1 MTPVEEAGARREP
14 GTMHAFINSSAAW
27 LNEHIKSFIRQH
39 VPDAVFIDDF
49 DEFPIGVDTVFQYCD
64 GWALTQ
70 NFAAINVAKTGLINA
85 YPNSD
90 ALARKDFLAAVVEYW
105 ATKRPDSILRKH
117 VPLTV
122 RLTLDYAEYVDDSL
136 MAADDLSLL
145 HSLEQ
150 NEAKD
155 AQHRE
160 WWILKPALVDCG
172 AGIRLFSTIEEL
184 ASHLELAENETD
196 DDEEESEESE
206 AGEVATETSIES
218 EKENSKDNGPVFS
231 PTLTTPGLEG
241 LDLLVTT
248 TNALSLSNNPST
260 KDASKKPVRAKK
272 PQYIFKAGGRIPS
285 AQMRA
290 FVAQRYIVAIP
301 PLDGRKWH
309 VRSYALSLGRLKVH
323 VAREMLALLAVEA
336 YQPPWENPS
345 LKSSLTNTALQDED
359 EFVERE
365 SMRDFWA
372 ADGKGMFPDRPDWK
386 THVFYQICGITAEL
400 FRAAAHTMADKFTTL
415 DKCFELFALDFLID
429 ESGNAWL
436 LEVNE
441 TPAFYQHGVA
451 GPMALR
457 LMEAIIC
464 ATMEHMGK
472 ATPGD
477 PKNAVMR
484 NRLVEVLDETDK
496 LGKSNITEIRPE

>member
-1 MTPVEEAGARREP
+1 MTPAEEVGARRKPE
-14 GTMHAFINSSAAW
+14 TMHAFINSSAPW
-27 LNEHIKSFIRQH
+27 LNEHIKSFIQQH
-39 VPDAVFIDDF
+39 VPEAIFIDDF
-49 DEFPIGVDTVFQYCD
+49 AQFPIGADTVFQYCD

-70 NFAAINVAKTGLINA
+70 NFAAVNVAKTALINA

-105 ATKRPDSILRKH
+105 AAKRPDSILRKH

-122 RLTLDYAEYVDDSL
+122 RLTLDYAEYVDDAL

-145 HSLEQ
+145 YSLEQ

-155 AQHRE
+155 AQDRE

-184 ASHLELAENETD
+184 ASNLELAENETD
-196 DDEEESEESE
+196 DDDEEESDESE
-206 AGEVATETSIES
+206 EGGAVTDTSVES
-218 EKENSKDNGPVFS
+218 EKDNGHSFS

-241 LDLLVTT
+241 LDALVTT
-248 TNALSLSNNPST
+248 TGALSLNSSE
-260 KDASKKPVRAKK
+260 KDSSQKPIRAKK

-309 VRSYALSLGRLKVH
+309 VRSYALSMGRLKVH

-345 LKSSLTNTALQDED
+345 LKSSLTNTALQDEE
-359 EFVERE
+359 EFVARE

-372 ADGKGMFPDRPDWK
+372 ADGSGMFPDRPDWK

-400 FRAAAHTMADKFTTL
+400 FRAAVHTMADKFTTL
-415 DKCFELFALDFLID
+415 DKCFELFALDFLVD
-429 ESGNAWL
+429 AAGNAWL

-441 TPAFYQHGVA
+441 APAFYQHGVA

-457 LMEAIIC
+457 LMEAVIC

-472 ATPGD
+472 AEPGD
-477 PKNAVMR
+477 PKNAAVR

-496 LGKSNITEIRPE
+496 LGKSNITEILPE